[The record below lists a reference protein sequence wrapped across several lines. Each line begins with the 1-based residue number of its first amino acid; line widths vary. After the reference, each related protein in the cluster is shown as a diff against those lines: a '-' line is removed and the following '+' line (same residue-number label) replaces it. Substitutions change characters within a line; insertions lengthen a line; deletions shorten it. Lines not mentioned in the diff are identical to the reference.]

1 MTKADLIK
9 ELSLIEN
16 AKRIYRENGA
26 NFVIKNTE
34 YFPYLLE
41 IVFDVKSEYSVRAS
55 WVLEIVCLEN
65 IKLLIPHLDYFTK
78 HLSQIKNESSL
89 RPLSKICAFLIK
101 SYLLKNDNFENN
113 TLTKKHK
120 ERIIE
125 NNFDWLIEEHKV
137 ATQVFA
143 MDTLYYLGKEFDW
156 IHTELQLILQKN
168 TPKGSAGYKAHAR
181 SILKII

>member
-1 MTKADLIK
+1 MTKADVIK

-16 AKRIYRENGA
+16 AKRVYRENVA
-26 NFVIKNTE
+26 NFVIQNTE
-34 YFPYLLE
+34 SFPYLLH
-41 IVFDVKSEYSVRAS
+41 IVFDVKSEYSVKAS

-65 IKLLIPHLDYFTK
+65 ILLLLPHLDYFTK
-78 HLSQIKNESSL
+78 HLAQIKNESAL

-101 SYLLKNDNFENN
+101 SSLLKYDLFINN
-113 TLTKKHK
+113 RLTKKHK
-120 ERIIE
+120 DRIVE
-125 NNFDWLIEEHKV
+125 NSFDWLIEEHKI

-156 IHTELQLILQKN
+156 IHTELKLILQKN
-168 TPKGSAGYKAHAR
+168 TPNGSAGYKAHAR